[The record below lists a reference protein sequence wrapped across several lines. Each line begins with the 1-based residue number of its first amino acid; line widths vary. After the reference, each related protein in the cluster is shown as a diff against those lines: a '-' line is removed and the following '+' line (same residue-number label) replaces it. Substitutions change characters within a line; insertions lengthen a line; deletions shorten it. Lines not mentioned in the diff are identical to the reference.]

1 MAPSQEPSRERPDKL
16 SGLTTRE
23 SVELFQDAHDKAV
36 DEAHSTLQQSLTGVE
51 NAGET
56 VKPKLTLDLRKR
68 NLSQIPKE
76 VVAIIGQDVERLQLA
91 HNQLSH
97 IAYEFTGC
105 SALRYLNLR
114 DNRFRQVPKAIFG
127 LPQLEIL
134 DLSRNKISE
143 VPDEIEQM
151 KALRVFSIQ
160 HNNIGDLPFCL
171 GSINT
176 LRMLK
181 VTGNP
186 LTPRLKRIVEGSD
199 LSPGPSPAFVDNE
212 IEKDTMSTKKVLEY
226 LRTLAAAKDSE
237 GDSSDGPLE
246 TPRALLRFP
255 LQARNYG
262 HNTSES
268 ESASELRSPVFAKPL
283 LPARSHYRVPSSQNN
298 VLLQNAAL
306 RRPGLA
312 PLSLGNERNRSN
324 SESIL
329 QATQNTRNKRMGIV
343 PKKQTDLTVLDET
356 RANRNSHH
364 LRGQSHGSALRQGV
378 RAGDVS
384 PSNMTSLH
392 GGEDQRGMLGRPLSS
407 LPRQKQQNIPGTRII
422 EAAKGILYSLNL
434 IHHHLGILFP
444 VIKEGK
450 PKRSSLERDFHNAA
464 IRVEHLDQEL
474 SKCMRDAVQGLGFT
488 DASRKAVRQA
498 THACILTHEPIAQL
512 TTRSVRQLA
521 QDADPTYIR
530 TLMLLLYGSLNEVYN
545 SNHTL
550 GRERPAK
557 KAQEV
562 NVKQVSQIRAD
573 ASEGESSKNRDD
585 SVTPTRD
592 RPKPERRWRNGGGV
606 QQFSSHVDLHAALG
620 TQTAVPLYLNGRSR
634 SNSRAAMFPGS
645 TSSSVVSTPR
655 SGESFSSARLAT
667 RSRSGSVTMMPEQA
681 RIEKEQRFQFEQIFV
696 ILRKSAGQGLQI
708 IPQLQLFF
716 NNAAE
721 ASQKQYTH
729 EKIRELWLTLVNRN
743 KTCLN
748 MSEKLEKRL
757 SIIKLNDPEARNT
770 RDFWRLVKDFVD
782 SYSSLLASLREARL
796 LNLVPSEMRHQVRP
810 VHKSATEAATL
821 ITNSPWNRLTF
832 ELEPQTQP
840 PSRVQTP
847 APSGYQA
854 YQQHRTRGSGGSN
867 AASSSSPYT
876 PSVPATPLSAALGP
890 AAQATV
896 PATPAS
902 ASLNRSF
909 EGDVFQRADSL
920 LNLQNTIYHRR

>member
-1 MAPSQEPSRERPDKL
+1 
-16 SGLTTRE
+16 
-23 SVELFQDAHDKAV
+23 
-36 DEAHSTLQQSLTGVE
+36 
-51 NAGET
+51 
-56 VKPKLTLDLRKR
+56 
-68 NLSQIPKE
+68 
-76 VVAIIGQDVERLQLA
+76 
-91 HNQLSH
+91 
-97 IAYEFTGC
+97 
-105 SALRYLNLR
+105 
-114 DNRFRQVPKAIFG
+114 
-127 LPQLEIL
+127 
-134 DLSRNKISE
+134 
-143 VPDEIEQM
+143 
-151 KALRVFSIQ
+151 
-160 HNNIGDLPFCL
+160 
-171 GSINT
+171 
-176 LRMLK
+176 
-181 VTGNP
+181 
-186 LTPRLKRIVEGSD
+186 
-199 LSPGPSPAFVDNE
+199 
-212 IEKDTMSTKKVLEY
+212 
-226 LRTLAAAKDSE
+226 
-237 GDSSDGPLE
+237 
-246 TPRALLRFP
+246 
-255 LQARNYG
+255 
-262 HNTSES
+262 
-268 ESASELRSPVFAKPL
+268 
-283 LPARSHYRVPSSQNN
+283 
-298 VLLQNAAL
+298 
-306 RRPGLA
+306 
-312 PLSLGNERNRSN
+312 
-324 SESIL
+324 
-329 QATQNTRNKRMGIV
+329 MGIV

-474 SKCMRDAVQGLGFT
+474 SKCMRNAVQGLGFT

-550 GRERPAK
+550 GRERRAK

-562 NVKQVSQIRAD
+562 NVKQVSQIKAD

-655 SGESFSSARLAT
+655 SGESFSSVRLAT

-696 ILRKSAGQGLQI
+696 ILRKSADQGLQI

>member
-1 MAPSQEPSRERPDKL
+1 
-16 SGLTTRE
+16 
-23 SVELFQDAHDKAV
+23 
-36 DEAHSTLQQSLTGVE
+36 
-51 NAGET
+51 
-56 VKPKLTLDLRKR
+56 
-68 NLSQIPKE
+68 
-76 VVAIIGQDVERLQLA
+76 
-91 HNQLSH
+91 
-97 IAYEFTGC
+97 
-105 SALRYLNLR
+105 
-114 DNRFRQVPKAIFG
+114 
-127 LPQLEIL
+127 
-134 DLSRNKISE
+134 
-143 VPDEIEQM
+143 
-151 KALRVFSIQ
+151 
-160 HNNIGDLPFCL
+160 
-171 GSINT
+171 
-176 LRMLK
+176 
-181 VTGNP
+181 
-186 LTPRLKRIVEGSD
+186 
-199 LSPGPSPAFVDNE
+199 
-212 IEKDTMSTKKVLEY
+212 
-226 LRTLAAAKDSE
+226 
-237 GDSSDGPLE
+237 
-246 TPRALLRFP
+246 
-255 LQARNYG
+255 
-262 HNTSES
+262 
-268 ESASELRSPVFAKPL
+268 
-283 LPARSHYRVPSSQNN
+283 
-298 VLLQNAAL
+298 
-306 RRPGLA
+306 
-312 PLSLGNERNRSN
+312 
-324 SESIL
+324 
-329 QATQNTRNKRMGIV
+329 MGIV

-384 PSNMTSLH
+384 PSNTTSLH

-422 EAAKGILYSLNL
+422 EAAKGVLYSLNL

-557 KAQEV
+557 KAQKV
-562 NVKQVSQIRAD
+562 NVKQVSQIKAD

-696 ILRKSAGQGLQI
+696 ILRKSADQGLQI